1 VPAGSPGLVHA
12 ALAAVSEHQGEAVA
26 GLMTWYDI
34 LGILPGASADEVR
47 CAYEARTRQLG
58 PQMISGAPSKVI
70 TAADRARAAAD
81 EAWRVLGDPA
91 RREHYD
97 EEAGIRRSGL
107 GLERPEP
114 VSSAPGWDPLHVN
127 LITADSALAAMAD
140 WLAPHPA
147 PARHVVVPDL
157 RGLFTGPC
165 LRAVGDIG
173 LRMETIRLTQDP
185 MPVEGLVADQSPPPG
200 TKVRRSSTL
209 TVKVWHPPRR
219 PGAQ

>member
-1 VPAGSPGLVHA
+1 
-12 ALAAVSEHQGEAVA
+12 VA

-34 LGILPGASADEVR
+34 LGIVPGASADEVR
-47 CAYEARTRQLG
+47 CAYEARAHHLG
-58 PQMISGAPSKVI
+58 PQMISGAPSKVV

-91 RREHYD
+91 RRKRYD
-97 EEAGIRRSGL
+97 EETGIRRSGR

-127 LITADSALAAMAD
+127 LITADSALAAVAD

-147 PARHVVVPDL
+147 PARRVVVPDV

-165 LRAVGDIG
+165 LRVAGDIG
-173 LRMETIRLTQDP
+173 LHMETIRLTQDP

-219 PGAQ
+219 PGAR

>member
-1 VPAGSPGLVHA
+1 M
-12 ALAAVSEHQGEAVA
+12 A

-47 CAYEARTRQLG
+47 CAYEARARQLG
-58 PQMISGAPSKVI
+58 PEMISGAPSKVV

-81 EAWRVLGDPA
+81 EAWRVLGDAA
-91 RREHYD
+91 RRERYD
-97 EEAGIRRSGL
+97 EEVGIRRSGR

-114 VSSAPGWDPLHVN
+114 VRSAPGWDPLHVN
-127 LITADSALAAMAD
+127 LVTADSAFAAVDD
-140 WLAPHPA
+140 WLGPHPA

-157 RGLFTGPC
+157 RGLFVGPC

-173 LRMETIRLTQDP
+173 LHLETIRLTENP

-219 PGAQ
+219 PGARR